1 MVMNA
6 NVVASVVNKIS
17 TGGSDDR
24 ATDGVYGNRTLGDE
38 FWFVRFDKFDEAVSR
53 DNPPARAVGES
64 GDGADRGFGRWR
76 RVTAHA

>member
-24 ATDGVYGNRTLGDE
+24 ATDGVYGNRTLGDG
-38 FWFVRFDKFDEAVSR
+38 FLVREV
-53 DNPPARAVGES
+53 
-64 GDGADRGFGRWR
+64 
-76 RVTAHA
+76 

>member
-1 MVMNA
+1 MAYMATERSVMN
-6 NVVASVVNKIS
+6 
-17 TGGSDDR
+17 
-24 ATDGVYGNRTLGDE
+24 

>member
-1 MVMNA
+1 VDVYRLMVMNA

-38 FWFVRFDKFDEAVSR
+38 FLVREV
-53 DNPPARAVGES
+53 
-64 GDGADRGFGRWR
+64 
-76 RVTAHA
+76 